1 MSCSKRSPAPA
12 SRPRPGSTRTSR
24 CCAIGL
30 LTRYTDVINLP
41 SDWQWLENPW
51 VLGILGVLLTVE
63 FVADKIP
70 AVDHVN
76 DVLQTVVR
84 PTSGGLVFGAAG
96 SAQTATVTD
105 PSEFFASNQWV
116 PIVVGIAI
124 SLAVHGMKATARAGI
139 NAMTLGF
146 GAPVASTV
154 EDIFS
159 VGMSLAAILLPLLVL
174 VFLGRARA
182 GLLVGPAQAAPA
194 QGRQALFVAGR
205 NLLHGTHPE
214 SNDTDR
220 AHLVQRSVALGTRLR
235 F

>member
-1 MSCSKRSPAPA
+1 VLEALTGTGLAA
-12 SRPRPGSTRTSR
+12 SAGLNAYIPLLSV
-24 CCAIGL
+24 GL
-30 LTRYTDVINLP
+30 LTRYTDAMTLP
-41 SDWQWLENPW
+41 AEWQWLENPW

-84 PTSGGLVFGAAG
+84 PTSGGLVFGAAS

-105 PSEFFASNQWV
+105 PSAFFSSNQWV
-116 PIVVGIAI
+116 PVVVGILI
-124 SLAVHGMKATARAGI
+124 SLAVHGMKATVRAGI

-154 EDIFS
+154 EDIVS

-174 VFLGRARA
+174 VFLI
-182 GLLVGPAQAAPA
+182 LLIVAFWWALRRRKRRKAAKLAPA
-194 QGRQALFVAGR
+194 RGY
-205 NLLHGTHPE
+205 
-214 SNDTDR
+214 
-220 AHLVQRSVALGTRLR
+220 
-235 F
+235 